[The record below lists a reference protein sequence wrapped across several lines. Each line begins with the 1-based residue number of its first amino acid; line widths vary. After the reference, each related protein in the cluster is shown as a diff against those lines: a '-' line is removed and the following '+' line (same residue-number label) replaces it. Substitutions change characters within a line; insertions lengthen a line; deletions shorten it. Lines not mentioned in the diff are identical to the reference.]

1 MMKKLLALAVS
12 SALLVTACTGG
23 DRTSGLQKG
32 AASATVTEG
41 NPLLVSSTLQYQ
53 SPDFNTVS
61 DAHFA
66 PAFEQGM
73 AEQIA
78 EVNAIISQTDPASFS
93 NTIVALERSGE
104 LLKRTQA
111 VFFNLSGTDSNAER
125 RALQSEL
132 APKLAGHYDNIYLNK
147 ALYER
152 VAQVYG
158 QLNVLDLSAEEKRLT
173 EVYYKQFVR
182 AGAKL
187 TDAQQKEIREIN
199 AALSSL
205 TTQFSQHLLALSKSN
220 VVLVQDKAKLAG
232 LTDAHIAQ
240 LAQAAEQAGHPGQY
254 LIKITNTTRQPI
266 LAKLEDRQLREQV
279 WRASAYRGLKGDNNN
294 REIVAQLAQL
304 RAKKAAL
311 LGYES
316 WAHYGLDEQMAKTP
330 TAVYDMFASMVPAL
344 LKNVDAE
351 AQAIKDKIRATG
363 GDFELQAWDWL
374 YYADKVR
381 QDKFDLDE
389 SEVKAYFEFN
399 QVLKDGLFYTMERLY
414 GVTFKP
420 RNDIPVY
427 HPDVR
432 AYEVF
437 DADGTSL
444 ALFMADYFARD
455 GKRGG
460 AWMSS
465 FVQQSGLDNQR
476 PVVINVMNIEKA
488 PDGQPTLLSYS
499 EATTMFHELG
509 HGLHGMLSQVTYPS
523 LAGTSVSR
531 DFVEFPST
539 FEEDWAIHPEVIQNY
554 AKHYQTKEAI
564 PQALLN
570 KVIASRSFNMGFDTL
585 EYVAAA
591 LLDMEWHA
599 LAADAPL
606 QDLVEFER
614 AALTKHGVNIDY
626 APPRYKSAYF
636 AHSMGGGYSA
646 GYYAYMWSEILA
658 ADAYAYVQSQGGL
671 NRKIGSHYR
680 KHILEVGNSRDLMES
695 YKAFR
700 GAEPTTEA
708 LLKRRGLNVAP

>member
-1 MMKKLLALAVS
+1 MKKLLALAVS

-32 AASATVTEG
+32 VASATVTEG

-53 SPDFNTVS
+53 SPDFNTIS

-73 AEQIA
+73 AEQMT
-78 EVNAIISQTDPASFS
+78 EVNAIISQADPASFS

-111 VFFNLSGTDSNAER
+111 IFFNLSGTDSNPER

-158 QLNVLDLSAEEKRLT
+158 QRNALNLSAEEKRLT

-187 TDAQQKEIREIN
+187 TDAQQTEIREIN

-205 TTQFSQHLLALSKSN
+205 TTKFSQHLLAMSKNN
-220 VVLVQDKAKLAG
+220 VVLVEDKAKLAG

-266 LAKLEDRQLREQV
+266 LAKLEDRLLREQV
-279 WRASAYRGLKGDNNN
+279 WRASAYRGLKGENNN

-316 WAHYGLDEQMAKTP
+316 WAHYGLDEQMAKAP

-344 LKNVDAE
+344 LKNVEAE

-399 QVLKDGLFYTMERLY
+399 RVLEDGLFFTMERLY

-427 HPDVR
+427 HPDVK

-465 FVQQSGLDNQR
+465 FVKQSGLDKQR
-476 PVVINVMNIEKA
+476 PVVVNVMNIEKA
-488 PDGQPTLLSYS
+488 PEGQPTLLSYS
-499 EATTMFHELG
+499 ETTTMFHELG
-509 HGLHGMLSQVTYPS
+509 HGLHGMLSQVKYPTLS
-523 LAGTSVSR
+523 GTSVSR

-539 FEEDWAIHPEVIQNY
+539 FEEDWAIHPEVIKNY
-554 AKHYQTKEAI
+554 AKHYQTGAAI
-564 PQALLN
+564 PKALLE
-570 KVIASRSFNMGFDTL
+570 KVVASRSFNMGFDTL

-606 QDLVEFER
+606 QDLVEFEQ
-614 AALTKHGVNIDY
+614 AALSKHGVNIDY
-626 APPRYKSAYF
+626 VPPRYKSAYF

-658 ADAYAYVQSQGGL
+658 ADAFAYVQSQGGL

-680 KHILEVGNSRDLMES
+680 KNILEVGNSRDLMES

>member
-1 MMKKLLALAVS
+1 MKKLLALAVS

-41 NPLLVSSTLQYQ
+41 NPLQVSSTLQYQ
-53 SPDFNTVS
+53 SPDFNTIN

-73 AEQIA
+73 AEQMT

-111 VFFNLSGTDSNAER
+111 IFFNLSGTDSNAER

-158 QLNVLDLSAEEKRLT
+158 QLNVLNLGAEEKRLT
-173 EVYYKQFVR
+173 EVFYKRFVR

-187 TDAQQKEIREIN
+187 NETQQKEIREIN
-199 AALSSL
+199 ASLSSL

-232 LTDAHIAQ
+232 LTDAHIGQ

-279 WRASAYRGLKGDNNN
+279 WRASAYRGLKGENNN

-344 LKNVDAE
+344 LKNVEAE
-351 AQAIKDKIRATG
+351 AQAIKDKVRATG

-389 SEVKAYFEFN
+389 SQVKAYFEFYR
-399 QVLKDGLFYTMERLY
+399 VLEDGLFFTMERLY

-427 HPDVR
+427 HPDVK

-554 AKHYQTKEAI
+554 AKHYQTGEAI

-606 QDLVEFER
+606 QDLVEFEQT
-614 AALTKHGVNIDY
+614 ALSKHDVNIDY
-626 APPRYKSAYF
+626 VPPRYKSAYF

-658 ADAYAYVQSQGGL
+658 ADAFAYVQSQGGL
-671 NRKIGSHYR
+671 NRKIGTHYR
-680 KHILEVGNSRDLMES
+680 KNILEVGNSRDLMES

>member
-1 MMKKLLALAVS
+1 MKKLLALAVS

-23 DRTSGLQKG
+23 DRTSGLQNT
-32 AASATVTEG
+32 AASATLTEG

-53 SPDFNTVS
+53 SPDFTRIN
-61 DAHFA
+61 DAHFM

-73 AEQIA
+73 AEQMA
-78 EVNAIISQTDPASFS
+78 EVNAVISQTEPASFD

-104 LLKRTQA
+104 LLKRTQG
-111 VFFNLSGTDSNAER
+111 VFFNLSNTDSNAR
-125 RALQSEL
+125 RREIQSDM

-158 QLNVLDLSAEEKRLT
+158 QLNVLNLSAEEKRLT

-182 AGAKL
+182 AGARL

-205 TTQFSQHLLALSKSN
+205 TTEFSQHLLAMSKSN
-220 VVLVQDKAKLAG
+220 VVLVDDKAKLAG
-232 LTDAHIAQ
+232 LTDAHILQ

-254 LIKITNTTRQPI
+254 LIKITNTTRQPV
-266 LAKLEDRQLREQV
+266 LAKLKDRQLREQV
-279 WRASAYRGLKGDNNN
+279 WRASAERGLAGENNN

-344 LKNVDAE
+344 LKNVEAE

-363 GDFELQAWDWL
+363 GDFELAAWDWL
-374 YYADKVR
+374 YYADQVR
-381 QDKFDLDE
+381 QDKFALDE
-389 SEVKAYFEFN
+389 SEVKAYFEFDR
-399 QVLKDGLFYTMERLY
+399 VLEDGLFFTMERLY

-420 RNDIPVY
+420 RSDIPVY
-427 HPDVR
+427 HPDVK

-444 ALFMADYFARD
+444 ALFMADYFARE

-465 FVQQSGLDNQR
+465 FVKQSGLDQQR
-476 PVVINVMNIEKA
+476 PVVVNVMNIEKA
-488 PDGQPTLLSYS
+488 PEGQPTLLSYS
-499 EATTMFHELG
+499 ETTTMFHELG
-509 HGLHGMLSQVTYPS
+509 HGLHGMLSQVKYPTLS
-523 LAGTSVSR
+523 GTSVSR

-554 AKHYQTKEAI
+554 AKHFQTGAAI
-564 PQALLN
+564 PQALLQ
-570 KVIASRSFNMGFDTL
+570 KVVASRSFNMGFDTL

-606 QDLVEFER
+606 QDLVEFEQ
-614 AALTKHGVNIDY
+614 AALSKHGVNIGY
-626 APPRYKSAYF
+626 VPPRYKSAYF

-658 ADAYAYVQSQGGL
+658 ADAFAYVQSQGGL
-671 NRKIGSHYR
+671 NRKIGTHYR
-680 KHILEVGNSRDLMES
+680 KNILEVGNSRDLMES

-700 GAEPTTEA
+700 GAEPSTEA

>member
-53 SPDFNTVS
+53 SPDFNTIS

-152 VAQVYG
+152 VALVYG
-158 QLNVLDLSAEEKRLT
+158 QLNVLNLSAEEKRLT
-173 EVYYKQFVR
+173 EVFYKRFVR

-187 TDAQQKEIREIN
+187 NEAQQKEIREIN

-205 TTQFSQHLLALSKSN
+205 TTEFSQHLLALSKSN
-220 VVLVQDKAKLAG
+220 VVLVEDKAKLAG

-240 LAQAAEQAGHPGQY
+240 LAQAAEQAGHPGLY

-279 WRASAYRGLKGDNNN
+279 WRASAYRGLKGENNN

-311 LGYES
+311 LGHQS

-330 TAVYDMFASMVPAL
+330 SAVYDMFASMVPAL

-626 APPRYKSAYF
+626 VPPRYKSAYF

>member
-1 MMKKLLALAVS
+1 MKKLLALAVS

-53 SPDFNTVS
+53 SPDFNTIN

-73 AEQIA
+73 AEQMT

-111 VFFNLSGTDSNAER
+111 IFFNLSGTDSNAER

-158 QLNVLDLSAEEKRLT
+158 QLNALNLSAEEKRLT
-173 EVYYKQFVR
+173 EVFYKRFVR

-187 TDAQQKEIREIN
+187 NEAQQKEIREIN
-199 AALSSL
+199 ASLSSL

-220 VVLVQDKAKLAG
+220 VVLVEDKAKLAG
-232 LTDAHIAQ
+232 LSDAHIAQ
-240 LAQAAEQAGHPGQY
+240 LAEAAEQAGHPGQY

-266 LAKLEDRQLREQV
+266 LSKLDDRQLREQV

-330 TAVYDMFASMVPAL
+330 SAVYDMFASMVPAL
-344 LKNVDAE
+344 LKNVESE
-351 AQAIKDKIRATG
+351 AQAIKNKIRATG

-389 SEVKAYFEFN
+389 SQVKAYFEFN
-399 QVLKDGLFYTMERLY
+399 RVLEDGLFFTMERLY

-427 HPDVR
+427 HPDVK

-444 ALFMADYFARD
+444 AIFMADYFARD

-488 PDGQPTLLSYS
+488 PEGQPTLLSYS
-499 EATTMFHELG
+499 ETTTMFHELG

-554 AKHYQTKEAI
+554 AKHYQTGEAI

-606 QDLVEFER
+606 QDLVEFEQ

-626 APPRYKSAYF
+626 VPPRYKSAYF

-658 ADAYAYVQSQGGL
+658 ADAFAYVQSQGGL
-671 NRKIGSHYR
+671 NRKIGTHYR
-680 KHILEVGNSRDLMES
+680 KNILEVGNSRDLMES

-700 GAEPTTEA
+700 GTEPTTEA

>member
-1 MMKKLLALAVS
+1 MKKLLALAVS

-53 SPDFNTVS
+53 SPDFNTIS

-73 AEQIA
+73 AEQMT

-111 VFFNLSGTDSNAER
+111 IFFNLSGTDSNPER

-158 QLNVLDLSAEEKRLT
+158 QRNALNLSAEEKRLT

-187 TDAQQKEIREIN
+187 TDAQQTEIREIN

-220 VVLVQDKAKLAG
+220 VVLVEDKAKLAG

-279 WRASAYRGLKGDNNN
+279 WRASAYRGLKGENNN

-344 LKNVDAE
+344 LKNVEAE

-399 QVLKDGLFYTMERLY
+399 RVLEDGLFFTMERLY

-427 HPDVR
+427 HPDVK

-465 FVQQSGLDNQR
+465 FVQQSGLDKQR

-488 PDGQPTLLSYS
+488 PEGQPTLLSYS

-509 HGLHGMLSQVTYPS
+509 HGLHGMLSQVTYRS

-554 AKHYQTKEAI
+554 AKHYQTGEAI
-564 PQALLN
+564 PQALLS

-606 QDLVEFER
+606 QDLVEFEQ
-614 AALTKHGVNIDY
+614 AALSKHGVNIDY
-626 APPRYKSAYF
+626 VPPRYKSAYF

-658 ADAYAYVQSQGGL
+658 ADAFAYVQSQGGL
-671 NRKIGSHYR
+671 NRKIGTHYR
-680 KHILEVGNSRDLMES
+680 KNILEVGNSRDLMES